1 MADKNILHITN
12 TCIIIIIEIK
22 IILIANEIV
31 YTWGDM
37 LMDKNSQYHFNQ
49 VLKVRHKIAWFLW
62 IIMIFKYIYL

>member
-1 MADKNILHITN
+1 MPPHKKFILQMTDKNILHITN

-37 LMDKNSQYHFNQ
+37 LMDKNIQYHFNQ
-49 VLKVRHKIAWFLW
+49 VI
-62 IIMIFKYIYL
+62 

>member
-1 MADKNILHITN
+1 MLQMTDKNILHITN

-37 LMDKNSQYHFNQ
+37 LMDKNIQYHFNQ
-49 VLKVRHKIAWFLW
+49 VI
-62 IIMIFKYIYL
+62 